1 MAKRSAQTNGK
12 GNGEVTVLV
21 GRGAREPG
29 WAAPLERIASRLRQG
44 GERVELAF
52 LEHLEPELGKALDA
66 LLRDGIRDIRVV
78 PVILGAGG
86 QVVHGVAQR
95 VGTAREAHADARI
108 AVAPPM
114 GGPPKVS
121 SAIAD
126 AIALRVTP
134 APKSGGE

>member
-1 MAKRSAQTNGK
+1 MAKRKGKVNGK
-12 GNGEVTVLV
+12 AYDEVTVLV
-21 GRGAREPG
+21 GRGARDPG
-29 WAAPLERIASRLRQG
+29 WAAPLERIASRLRSG
-44 GERVELAF
+44 GDRVELAF

-66 LLRDGIRDIRVV
+66 LCRDGIRKIRVV

-86 QVVHGVAQR
+86 QVVHGVTQR
-95 VGTAREAHADARI
+95 VGTAREAHAEARI

-114 GGPPKVS
+114 GGAPRVS

-134 APKSGGE
+134 PPKSGGE

>member
-1 MAKRSAQTNGK
+1 MAKHNGK
-12 GNGEVTVLV
+12 ANRKMDGEVTVLV
-21 GRGAREPG
+21 GRGARDPG

-86 QVVHGVAQR
+86 QVVHGVTQR
-95 VGTAREAHADARI
+95 VGTAREAHAGARI

-134 APKSGGE
+134 PPKSGGG